1 MVLNC
6 MKTQYL
12 HNNNCSPIGSLIP
25 LNLLS
30 WCVLSFPFPLPP
42 AVCPCFIVVV
52 CPSLPPFVAA
62 WGTDSAADKAAAA
75 AGRAKQYPGAHCS
88 TAYATKHGWRQPKG
102 QAPKDAPA
110 GVCVSMCYVCHLCH
124 RPLSIC
130 IQRIFFLYGFQT
142 CLILRRKCAT
152 VGMISIKD
160 YSVWS
165 CLFIMF
171 RDRLTCFQLF
181 GKHVKWLETQM
192 IWFYNQH
199 MTFYSSSTPCSWSV
213 SVRQAFYFPKDS
225 RQMFAR
231 KWNLRRMRFFY
242 LATSLN
248 YKFTI
253 SNSPRTSK
261 ARDCCLTLCRLL

>member
-1 MVLNC
+1 M
-6 MKTQYL
+6 
-12 HNNNCSPIGSLIP
+12 
-25 LNLLS
+25 
-30 WCVLSFPFPLPP
+30 
-42 AVCPCFIVVV
+42 
-52 CPSLPPFVAA
+52 PSLP
-62 WGTDSAADKAAAA
+62 T
-75 AGRAKQYPGAHCS
+75 
-88 TAYATKHGWRQPKG
+88 
-102 QAPKDAPA
+102 
-110 GVCVSMCYVCHLCH
+110 
-124 RPLSIC
+124 SI
-130 IQRIFFLYGFQT
+130 IHPHPEDFFFLYGFHT
-142 CLILRRKCAT
+142 CLILRRKGAT